1 MEPDPMDPGQ
11 GAGGEGEGA
20 AGSSPADDAEALK
33 RRNVELEAD
42 NAKLRAERR
51 RDRAAALVDQHG
63 LTARQALEIASKTT
77 LEEIEE
83 AAAKFGEA
91 NRAAGAGQQPSPPA
105 VPPAVPPSGEPP
117 NVEGLR
123 AMDGGDDGGQ
133 PTAPTLSW
141 VEQMNKEVQGAQ
153 SLEEVQQIQDKY
165 RQLQRERDQAQG

>member
-1 MEPDPMDPGQ
+1 MDPEPMDPGQ

-20 AGSSPADDAEALK
+20 AGSSPADDVEAIK

-83 AAAKFGEA
+83 AAAKFGEV
-91 NRAAGAGQQPSPPA
+91 NRAAGAGPPPSPPA
-105 VPPAVPPSGEPP
+105 VPPAALVPGEPP
-117 NVEGLR
+117 SVDALR
-123 AMDGGDDGGQ
+123 AMDAGDDGGQ
-133 PTAPTLSW
+133 PTAPSLSW
-141 VEQMNKEVQGAQ
+141 VEQMNQEVQNAQ
-153 SLEEVQQIQDKY
+153 SLEEVVRIQDKY
-165 RQLQRERDQAQG
+165 KQLQRDRDQAQG

>member
-1 MEPDPMDPGQ
+1 MDPDPMDPGQ
-11 GAGGEGEGA
+11 GAGGEGVGA
-20 AGSSPADDAEALK
+20 TGIPPADDVAAIK
-33 RRNVELEAD
+33 RHNVELEAE

-105 VPPAVPPSGEPP
+105 TAPPGPAPGQPP
-117 NVEGLR
+117 NVDALR
-123 AMDGGDDGGQ
+123 AMDGGEDGGQ
-133 PTAPTLSW
+133 VTPPSLSW
-141 VEQMNKEVQGAQ
+141 VEQMNQEVQNAQ
-153 SLEEVQQIQDKY
+153 SLEEVVRIQDKY
-165 RQLQRERDQAQG
+165 KQLQRERDQAQG

>member
-1 MEPDPMDPGQ
+1 MDPDPMDPGQ
-11 GAGGEGEGA
+11 GAGGEGAGA
-20 AGSSPADDAEALK
+20 TGTPPADDVAAIK
-33 RRNVELEAD
+33 RHNVELEAE

-51 RDRAAALVDQHG
+51 RDRAAALIDQHG
-63 LTARQALEIASKTT
+63 LTARQALELAGKNT

-83 AAAKFGEA
+83 TAAKFAEG
-91 NRAAGAGQQPSPPA
+91 NRAAGGSQPPSTPA
-105 VPPAVPPSGEPP
+105 VSPAAPPSGEPP
-117 NVEGLR
+117 NMEGLR

-153 SLEEVQQIQDKY
+153 SLEEVQRVQDKY